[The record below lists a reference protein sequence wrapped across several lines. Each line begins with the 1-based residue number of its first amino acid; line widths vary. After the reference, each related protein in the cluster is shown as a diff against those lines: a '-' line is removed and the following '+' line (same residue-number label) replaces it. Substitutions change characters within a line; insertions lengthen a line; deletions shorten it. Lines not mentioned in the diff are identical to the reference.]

1 LVPACVERGGGGKNG
16 STRMAPSP
24 PPPRAVIRATR
35 ALLAPWRWLTK
46 PRFYGTEHVPMDRPV
61 LLVGN
66 HTLMGVLDVPLMMI
80 GLWEQRGLWPRPLGD
95 HAHFAIPGWRELV
108 AFFGTVEGTRQ
119 NCRDLMQAGESIL
132 VFPGGAREVFKR
144 KGEQYRLRWSNR
156 MGFARLA
163 VEHGYPIVPFAA
175 VGADDCYEIV
185 LDAGEVRRL
194 LPPVRWIPR
203 SDEMPPLVRGVGPTV
218 IPRPQRFYFS
228 FAEPVETAPLRGRE
242 RDDAAVFAVR
252 EQVRTAVEAGL
263 AFLLAERRRDPR
275 RRLLPRVASVRRGA
289 SS

>member
-1 LVPACVERGGGGKNG
+1 VGIIR
-16 STRMAPSP
+16 SSRMDPTP
-24 PPPRAVIRATR
+24 PPPRAVIRATQ

-46 PRFYGTEHVPMDRPV
+46 PRFYGMGNVPTDRPV

-66 HTLMGVLDVPLMMI
+66 HTLMGMLDVPLMMI
-80 GLWEQRGLWPRPLGD
+80 GLWERRGLWPRPLGD

-119 NCRDLMQAGESIL
+119 NCRALMRAGQSIL

-144 KGEQYRLRWSNR
+144 KGEQYRLRWSYR

-163 VEHGYPIVPFAA
+163 VEHGFPIVPFAA
-175 VGADDCYEIV
+175 VGADDCYRIV

-218 IPRPQRFYFS
+218 IPRPQRFYFY
-228 FAEPVETAPLRGRE
+228 FAPPIETAHLCGRE

-252 EQVRTAVEAGL
+252 EQVRDAIEAGL
-263 AFLLAERRRDPR
+263 EFLLSERRRDPK
-275 RRLLPRVASVRRGA
+275 RRLIPRMTAARRGR